1 MDGLS
6 HNDISME
13 TLQTSIVNAIKAIR
27 SSKKCADK
35 FTVYKFVKKEIHVIT
50 NMDVNNTLKKLGD
63 MGRIEY
69 KPLKRMSSYFLIDN
83 NIIDSEPHIPT
94 IMATPLVETS
104 SFTDIPSPSIE
115 DQINSFV
122 SSDTENDNNNSLET
136 LEVIDNAYKYA
147 KYKKLKD
154 VLLPEIKND
163 IRDFI
168 QNEVKQK
175 TNLHNQE
182 EYQTVV
188 DKKLI
193 TNLEREIEFLK

>member
-69 KPLKRMSSYFLIDN
+69 KQLKRMSSYFLIDN

-122 SSDTENDNNNSLET
+122 LSDTENDNNNSLET

-147 KYKKLKD
+147 KYKKIKD
-154 VLLPEIKND
+154 VLLPDIKND

-175 TNLHNQE
+175 INLHNQE
-182 EYQTVV
+182 EYQPVV